1 MPGGQAVVTAT
12 PVAGEPFQFTLSA
25 ADSLPLEGE
34 AIDRVAWT
42 AGTSGLPPIFRNNVE
57 FTNEFD
63 GQTQATLTYTAV
75 AVVKFTDGSVDT
87 QVVSFTVPHN
97 VS

>member
-1 MPGGQAVVTAT
+1 MPGGKAVVTAT

-42 AGTSGLPPIFRNNVE
+42 SGTQSQPPLFHNSTTFTQEYDLLP
-57 FTNEFD
+57 
-63 GQTQATLTYTAV
+63 QATLTYTAV
-75 AVVKFTDGSVDT
+75 AVVKFTGGSVDT
-87 QVVSFTVPHN
+87 QMVSFTVPHN

>member
-42 AGTSGLPPIFRNNVE
+42 AGTQGIAPLFHNSTAFTQEYDFLPQV
-57 FTNEFD
+57 
-63 GQTQATLTYTAV
+63 AATYTAV

-87 QVVSFTVPHN
+87 QVVSFTVPHG